1 MDQSQ
6 NKGINKVQ
14 RKQTILFAI
23 SGGVVIAAIL
33 LLTTIWASNEART
46 GTKQAVARVSEF
58 YLDELAG
65 RRAQVVSEELKNHF
79 AYIENALDVLEPSD
93 LESQESLRRFLG
105 RVKRLYGVDKFAL
118 IDENGIVYAQH
129 STTSGLSRYNFLSQE
144 MTGPVIHTLNL
155 YGAKKQVILAIPVE
169 GISFQGVQIKVCFIH
184 LNVAGQ

>member
-58 YLDELAG
+58 YL
-65 RRAQVVSEELKNHF
+65 V
-79 AYIENALDVLEPSD
+79 
-93 LESQESLRRFLG
+93 
-105 RVKRLYGVDKFAL
+105 
-118 IDENGIVYAQH
+118 
-129 STTSGLSRYNFLSQE
+129 
-144 MTGPVIHTLNL
+144 
-155 YGAKKQVILAIPVE
+155 
-169 GISFQGVQIKVCFIH
+169 
-184 LNVAGQ
+184 